1 MPHRIL
7 LVPQPIGTVLEHQ
20 ADIDDAFDFVFAVR
34 FFCVAIADLLVFAW
48 VLAMTRRTAA
58 AAAAAAA
65 AVAVLDGDVRCPR
78 LVGGAL

>member
-1 MPHRIL
+1 M
-7 LVPQPIGTVLEHQ
+7 EHQ

-58 AAAAAAA
+58 AAAA
-65 AVAVLDGDVRCPR
+65 VAVLDGDVRCPR

>member
-1 MPHRIL
+1 
-7 LVPQPIGTVLEHQ
+7 LEHQ

-58 AAAAAAA
+58 AAAA
-65 AVAVLDGDVRCPR
+65 VAVLGGDVRCPR